1 MKNLINII
9 LILFFVASCNSQN
22 EKVLI
27 HEFSPTASSWNV
39 EKWNSDKKLT
49 GYQIRESVDSKNRV
63 VKLEFMKNGKVLEN
77 RLCYLPTVVEY
88 EYQAE
93 KIIENLYANGE
104 RMEATECEMPYK
116 TVYHLKN
123 NYIEKVERFSKFDT
137 INFSKEE
144 ITELKKY
151 VPEYNLTVCN
161 DSMNCEIEFYY
172 HSFAKMDGIYPVN
185 KNYKYDSENYYYG
198 DEPEAE
204 TILNGIK
211 KLKN

>member
-1 MKNLINII
+1 MKNLT
-9 LILFFVASCNSQN
+9 LIFLTSLLISSCNSQN
-22 EKVLI
+22 ESILI

-39 EKWNSDKKLT
+39 EKWNSDKNSN
-49 GYQIRESVDSKNRV
+49 GYQIRETVDSKNRV
-63 VKLEFMKNGKVLEN
+63 VKLEFMKSGKVLEN

-88 EYQAE
+88 EYQPN

-104 RMEATECEMPYK
+104 PMEANECEMPYK

-123 NYIEKVERFSKFDT
+123 NNIEKVERFSKFDT
-137 INFSKEE
+137 INFSNEE

-151 VPEYNLTVCN
+151 IPEYNLTICN
-161 DSMNCEIEFYY
+161 DSTNCEVEFYY

-204 TILNGIK
+204 SILNGIK